1 MRRPRITLHPV
12 TPSRWKDLE
21 TLFGPRG
28 ACAGCWCMWARLPRA
43 EYVRGLGEGNKR
55 ALRRVVQGGEVPGVL
70 AYVDGEPAAWCA
82 FAPRATYQRLE
93 ASRVLAPVDD
103 RPVWSA
109 PCFFV
114 ARPYR
119 GMGLTTKLL
128 REASRLAAK
137 RGARVLEGYPVDTRG
152 KQSPA
157 AFVWTGLPGSFE
169 AAGFHE
175 VARRSKTR
183 PIMRKTLRRPARG

>member
-1 MRRPRITLHPV
+1 MAGPRIVIRPA
-12 TPSRWKDLE
+12 TPSRWEDLE

-55 ALRRVVQGGEVPGVL
+55 ALKKIVQRGEVPGLL

-114 ARPYR
+114 ARAYR

-128 REASRLAAK
+128 REAAKLAAK
-137 RGARVLEGYPVDTRG
+137 RGARILEGYPVDTGG
-152 KQSPA
+152 KTSPA
-157 AFVWTGLPGSFE
+157 AFVWTGLPATFE
-169 AAGFHE
+169 KAGFRE

-183 PIMRKTLRRPARG
+183 PIMRKTLRSPARG